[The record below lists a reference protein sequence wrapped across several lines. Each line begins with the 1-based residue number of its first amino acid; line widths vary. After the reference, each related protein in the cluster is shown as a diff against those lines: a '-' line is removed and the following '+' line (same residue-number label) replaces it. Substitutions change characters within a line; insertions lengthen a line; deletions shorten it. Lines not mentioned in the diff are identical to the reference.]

1 MTSTIPPYQVR
12 VSTRAKMVR
21 LTISREKGLMVTVP
35 RGFRV
40 DLLPDILAQKQ
51 DWIDRTIQ
59 KINQTPAAPRPPALP
74 SQMDL
79 LSVREKWSIVY
90 RSKEGRSAS
99 IRQYAAHVLV
109 VEGCLTN
116 KGVIR
121 KLLKGWLHQ
130 QAERILPDWLERV
143 SCSTGLKYT
152 DVSIRDQKT
161 RWGSCSAQK
170 NISLNQKLIFL
181 PPELVDYILVHELC
195 HTVQM
200 SHSIK
205 FWALVEKVMP
215 DYKQRRKL
223 LREYEKKIS
232 W

>member
-1 MTSTIPPYQVR
+1 MSYTIPPYQVR

-21 LTISREKGLMVTVP
+21 LTISREKGLMVTIP

-51 DWIDRTIQ
+51 DWIDKTIQ
-59 KINQTPAAPRPPALP
+59 KINQTPAAPKPPALP

-79 LSVREKWSIVY
+79 QSVREKWSIVY
-90 RSKEGRSAS
+90 RTKEGRNAS
-99 IRQYAAHVLV
+99 LQQYASHVLV
-109 VEGCLTN
+109 VEGRLTN
-116 KGVIR
+116 KSAIR
-121 KLLKGWLHQ
+121 RLLKEWLHQ

-143 SCSTGLKYT
+143 SYKTGLKYT
-152 DVSIRDQKT
+152 DISIRDQKT

-170 NISLNQKLIFL
+170 SISLNQKLVLL
-181 PPELVDYILVHELC
+181 PSELVDYILVHELC

-200 SHSIK
+200 SHSRK
-205 FWALVEKVMP
+205 FWVLVEQVMP

>member
-12 VSTRAKMVR
+12 VSARAKMVR

-35 RGFRV
+35 RGFSV
-40 DLLPDILAQKQ
+40 DLLPEILAQKQ
-51 DWIDRTIQ
+51 DWIDKTIQ
-59 KINQTPAAPRPPALP
+59 KISQSPAAPRPPALP
-74 SQMDL
+74 SQLDL

-90 RSKEGRSAS
+90 RSQEGRSVS
-99 IRQYAAHVLV
+99 VRQYAAHVLV
-109 VEGCLTN
+109 VEGRLTN

-121 KLLKGWLHQ
+121 KLLKGWLHD

-143 SCSTGLKYT
+143 SRNTGLKYA
-152 DVSIRDQKT
+152 DISIRDQKT

-170 NISLNQKLIFL
+170 SISLNQKLIFL

-200 SHSIK
+200 SHSGK